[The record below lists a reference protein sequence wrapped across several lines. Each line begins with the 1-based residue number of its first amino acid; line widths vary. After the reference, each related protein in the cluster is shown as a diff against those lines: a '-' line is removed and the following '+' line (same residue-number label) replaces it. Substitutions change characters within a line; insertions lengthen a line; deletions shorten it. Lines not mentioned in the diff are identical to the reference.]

1 MSLAQLLVQ
10 SLVDALRKAGVNADV
25 QPLGDKVTITIPASE
40 IQKQM
45 LSQIPPQYQ
54 SIISVKSGDV
64 VIEVRLT

>member
-54 SIISVKSGDV
+54 SIINVRSGDV
-64 VIEVRLT
+64 IIEVKLT

>member
-1 MSLAQLLVQ
+1 LLVQ

-25 QPLGDKVTITIPASE
+25 QPFTDRVVITIPSAE

-64 VIEVRLT
+64 IIEVKLT